1 MFREPVNFTDVYFV
15 TLARARFSA
24 SLPRTASVIDNF

>member
-1 MFREPVNFTDVYFV
+1 MFLEPVNFTDVYFT

-24 SLPRTASVIDNF
+24 SLSRSASVIDNF